1 MITLSGM
8 EILCR
13 IILADREQYESLK
26 ESLVEVLSDVSKHGT
41 KYIEK

>member
-13 IILADREQYESLK
+13 IILADRERYESLK

-41 KYIEK
+41 KYIDK